1 MYGIAL
7 SANCKQQR
15 SDNNKVIFLKSWEKI
30 TTKITEQKF
39 KSDGEVNS
47 FCLRLRK

>member
-1 MYGIAL
+1 MAIAL

-15 SDNNKVIFLKSWEKI
+15 SDNNKVIFLKNWEKI
-30 TTKITEQKF
+30 VTKIAKQKF

-47 FCLRLRK
+47 FYLILKK